1 MTPTSSTAT
10 TYPTLSRPQEY
21 LDAILAEVDP
31 DLESVNLPYL
41 DARAIGETLEQRE
54 RRMARYKAALDVCD
68 ALVTE
73 LGRATAEYEAAAR
86 VASLRTAA

>member
-10 TYPTLSRPQEY
+10 TLPATSRPQEY

-54 RRMARYKAALDVCD
+54 KRMARYRAALDVCD
-68 ALVTE
+68 ALVAE
-73 LGRATAEYEAAAR
+73 LGQATQEYEAAAR
-86 VASLRTAA
+86 AASLRTAA